1 MFKHILTLLRG
12 RAFEA
17 EQEFLDRNAIP
28 LLGQQIRD
36 AAQAIQSARR
46 AVAIAI
52 AQNEQEVEQ
61 HKIALSRIADLET
74 RAIAALTK
82 GNEKLAREAA
92 EAIGWLEAECAASE
106 KAQARF
112 QTSIERMRSVVR
124 ASEARLR
131 ELHRGE
137 RLARATEQT
146 QKLDRSAST
155 QGLATL
161 SEAEETLLRLRTRQ
175 QEMDTTAEA
184 LREMD
189 AGTDPSAIIEKLA
202 KAGCG
207 PPLAPDPDT
216 ILARLRGRM
225 NDAA

>member
-1 MFKHILTLLRG
+1 MFKQILTLLRG

-17 EQEFLDRNAIP
+17 EQEFLDKNAIP

-36 AAQAIQSARR
+36 ASAAVQSARR

-52 AQNEQEVEQ
+52 AQNSQELEQ
-61 HKIALSRIADLET
+61 HKQALGRIADLET
-74 RAIAALTK
+74 RAVAALDK
-82 GNEKLAREAA
+82 GNDKLAREAA
-92 EAIGWLEAECAASE
+92 EAISWLEAECAASE
-106 KAQARF
+106 QAQARF
-112 QTSIERMRSVVR
+112 QSSIERMKSVVR

-131 ELHRGE
+131 DLHRGE
-137 RLARATEQT
+137 RIARATEQT

-155 QGLATL
+155 SGLATL
-161 SEAEETLLRLRTRQ
+161 SEAEDTLLRLRMRQ
-175 QEMDTTAEA
+175 QEIDTTAEA
-184 LREMD
+184 LRDMD

-207 PPLAPDPDT
+207 APLTPDADA

-225 NDAA
+225 NSAA

>member
-137 RLARATEQT
+137 RIARANEQT

-155 QGLATL
+155 SGLATL

-175 QEMDTTAEA
+175 QEIDTTAEA

-207 PPLAPDPDT
+207 APLTPDADA

>member
-1 MFKHILTLLRG
+1 MFKQILTLMRG

-28 LLGQQIRD
+28 LLSQQIRD
-36 AAQAIQSARR
+36 ASNAIHAARR

-52 AQNEQEVEQ
+52 AQNEQEVAQ
-61 HKIALSRIADLET
+61 HKAALGRIADLEA
-74 RAIAALTK
+74 RAIAALEK
-82 GNEKLAREAA
+82 GDETLAREAA

-106 KAQARF
+106 KAQGRF
-112 QTSIERMRSVVR
+112 QDSIQRMKAVVR

-131 ELHRGE
+131 ELQRGE

-146 QKLDRSAST
+146 QKLDNQPAVSN
-155 QGLATL
+155 LATL
-161 SEAEETLLRLRTRQ
+161 SEAEETLQRLRNRQ
-175 QEMDTTAEA
+175 QEIDTTSAA

-202 KAGCG
+202 RAGCG
-207 PPLAPDPDT
+207 APLTPDADS

-225 NDAA
+225 NPTL

>member
-1 MFKHILTLLRG
+1 MFKQILTLLRG

-17 EQEFLDRNAIP
+17 EQDFLDRQAIP

-36 AAQAIQSARR
+36 ATSAIQSARK

-52 AQNEQEVEQ
+52 AQNEQEVAQ
-61 HKIALSRIADLET
+61 HKAVLARIADLET
-74 RAIAALTK
+74 RTIAALQQ
-82 GNEKLAREAA
+82 GNERLAREAA

-106 KAQARF
+106 KAQGQFNA
-112 QTSIERMRSVVR
+112 SIDRMKSVVR

-131 ELHRGE
+131 ELQRGE
-137 RLARATEQT
+137 RIARAAEHT
-146 QKLDRSAST
+146 QKLDRSAGHH
-155 QGLATL
+155 GLATL

-175 QEMDTTAEA
+175 QEIDTAAAA

-189 AGTDPSAIIEKLA
+189 AGTDPAAIIEKLA

-207 PPLAPDPDT
+207 APLTPDADG

-225 NDAA
+225 NNAA